1 MSPTTKRCPHCDT
14 ALEFE
19 SGGQRLAFTAHDEK
33 FCTLVTR
40 DRVRFLMQAM
50 QAEREAY
57 ERSVAALRRQTNEML
72 KRHGISSLEEQAAE
86 HEPRTLRMLTA
97 AGNPRS

>member
-1 MSPTTKRCPHCDT
+1 MSPTKRCPHCDT

-33 FCTLVTR
+33 FYTLVTR
-40 DRVRFLMQAM
+40 DRVQFLKQAM

-57 ERSVAALRRQTNEML
+57 ERSNAALRRQTNEML
-72 KRHGISSLEEQAAE
+72 KNKPPSMPPDATDADGCGRDS
-86 HEPRTLRMLTA
+86 
-97 AGNPRS
+97 